1 MYLYTRRNVKARW
14 KICWGKTPRVEIRVM
29 WPTAGKTVRTRLL
42 KPPWSSHTALAAGH
56 EVKRISPLPW
66 LGFGLAM
73 AWLFLPLTPHCFL
86 HALYYQLFLSA
97 SFLFFFTSVASWNF
111 FFGSEDNLLQTA
123 KSGSSLSVTP
133 YEAHRHPI

>member
-1 MYLYTRRNVKARW
+1 MEIKIFFSHENLIVKTNCLYLYTRRNVKARW
-14 KICWGKTPRVEIRVM
+14 KICWGKPPRVEIRVM

-97 SFLFFFTSVASWNF
+97 SFLFFFHISSILEF
-111 FFGSEDNLLQTA
+111 LLW
-123 KSGSSLSVTP
+123 LW
-133 YEAHRHPI
+133 R